1 MKLKSLVIV
10 NYYVTVNVMSN
21 FAHTAH
27 HARKVITVGKFNYF
41 FLIYIFYVKK
51 LLVDNV
57 DGYLSEVDTR
67 YW

>member
-1 MKLKSLVIV
+1 
-10 NYYVTVNVMSN
+10 MSN